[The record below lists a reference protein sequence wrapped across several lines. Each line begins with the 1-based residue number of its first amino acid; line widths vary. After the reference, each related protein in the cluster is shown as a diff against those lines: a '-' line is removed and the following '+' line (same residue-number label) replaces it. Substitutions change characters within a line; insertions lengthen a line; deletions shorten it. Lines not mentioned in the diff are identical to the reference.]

1 MIIVWTRRE
10 QLKAWLLLFMLGFPL
25 LRPLGRIILNFHSS
39 VKYHLWEME
48 IKSRK
53 GRTQGFPRGLIAPV

>member
-39 VKYHLWEME
+39 VKYRLWEME
-48 IKSRK
+48 IKKVGKVERRASCVVTR
-53 GRTQGFPRGLIAPV
+53 V